1 MNKRSVGYAIGKLME
16 VLALCMTIPLLVGL
30 IMDFDTFSGAVLLSP
45 EISGFA
51 LSILVTLI
59 AGLSLTAY
67 CKRFR
72 EDIGIREG
80 YAVVTLGWIVLT
92 FFGCL
97 PLFLFWILKNDS
109 LDAHS
114 IAVFLTDAFFETM
127 SGFTTTGSTILSNV
141 EVIPRGILFW
151 RSMTHWLGGMG
162 IITLALAIFPA
173 MGVTGYG
180 MFAGE
185 VPGPTKER
193 LLPRLSETAKIL
205 WGVYLLFTVVET
217 LLLYA
222 GGMSLYESLCHT
234 FGTLA
239 TGGFSTKNLS
249 IGEYN
254 NLYFH
259 WVIVIF
265 MFLSGIN
272 YLIHYKVLLKGEL
285 TISLKDRELRFY
297 TATVLLSILIVTAS
311 LLVFGLPETDES
323 FQHYR
328 FQKKAYADF
337 EAHVQKEREL
347 VSTPL
352 KAFNHAAFQVVSM
365 VTTTGFCTA
374 DFDLWPDLTRYLLI
388 VLMFFGGCAGSTG
401 GGLKMIRMMT
411 VFGISWREIRK
422 LARPRWIAPMKVA
435 GSAMPADRVI
445 NILALFNLFIILFV
459 VCTGLMTLFVPDLV
473 TAATSVV
480 ATLCNIGP
488 GLNGISAYENY
499 SWIPI
504 PGKWILSMCML
515 LGRLEIFSVLVALKP
530 STWRK

>member
-16 VLALCMTIPLLVGL
+16 VLALCMIVPLLTGL
-30 IMDFDTFSGAVLLSP
+30 ALDFDSVTGLTLLTP
-45 EISGFA
+45 EISGFSV
-51 LSILVTLI
+51 SILLTLA
-59 AGLSLTAY
+59 AGLCLTAY
-67 CKRFR
+67 CRRYR

-80 YAVVTLGWIVLT
+80 YAVVTLGWMILT

-97 PLFLFWILKNDS
+97 PLVFFWILTAEH
-109 LDAHS
+109 LDAHTLL
-114 IAVFLTDAFFETM
+114 VFLTDAYFETM

-141 EVIPRGILFW
+141 EAIPRGILFW

-193 LLPRLSETAKIL
+193 LMPRLSETAKIL
-205 WGVYLLFTVVET
+205 WGVYLLFTLVET

-222 GGMSLYESLCHT
+222 GGMPLFESLCHT

-239 TGGFSTKNLS
+239 TGGFSTMNLS
-249 IGEYN
+249 IGEYH

-272 YLIHYKVLLKGEL
+272 YLVHYKVLLKGEL
-285 TISLKDRELRFY
+285 SISWKDRELRFY
-297 TATVLLSILIVTAS
+297 SAVIVVSILIVTAS
-311 LLVFGLPETDES
+311 LLIQGLPETDELA
-323 FQHYR
+323 QHYR
-328 FQKKAYADF
+328 FNKIEETQFAT
-337 EAHVQKEREL
+337 HVMHEREL
-347 VSTPL
+347 VATPMD
-352 KAFNHAAFQVVSM
+352 AFNHAAFQVVSI

-374 DFDLWPDLTRYLLI
+374 DFDLWPDITRYLLV

-401 GGLKMIRMMT
+401 GGLKMIRIMA
-411 VFGISWREIRK
+411 VFGIAWREIRK

-435 GSAMPADRVI
+435 GSAMSSDRVI

-473 TAATSVV
+473 TAATSVA

-488 GLNGISAYENY
+488 GLNGVSAYENY